1 MDGTW
6 ERKMVTKPR
15 QHRTIWTPQDI
26 TTLNELVK
34 GNTPTRVIALK
45 MERTPAA
52 ILEQGAPSEGVSLR
66 PTNQKL

>member
-52 ILEQGAPSEGVSLR
+52 IQNKVSSEGMSLR

>member
-1 MDGTW
+1 MGAQDGNEAQTAS
-6 ERKMVTKPR
+6 
-15 QHRTIWTPQDI
+15 HNLDAQDI

-52 ILEQGAPSEGVSLR
+52 IQNKVSSEGMSLR